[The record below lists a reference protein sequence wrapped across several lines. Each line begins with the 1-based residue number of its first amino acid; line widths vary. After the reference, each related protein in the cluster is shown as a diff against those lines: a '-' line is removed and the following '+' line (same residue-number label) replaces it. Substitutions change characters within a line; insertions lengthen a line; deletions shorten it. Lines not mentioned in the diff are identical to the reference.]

1 MELVPDRWKIPCQE
15 KEGQKGRKERKEEE
29 VIVVFFGLVVVVKKH
44 LKLQI
49 HSR

>member
-15 KEGQKGRKERKEEE
+15 KEGQKGRKEEEEE